1 MSSKKLIHPDGVSH
15 SSLLT
20 THYSFKKIHLVKKLV
35 YIVAILAIVC
45 VSCEIGSRNTAEKEG
60 EDTLATVE
68 STELD
73 ETKEVRGQV
82 GDGSSMNMLELVTE
96 QLDTLNIEIP
106 GALVAGGVKVGDE
119 VDVIYTK
126 EYGSLTS
133 SIAINVTALQ
143 HLWTQRSS
151 QGTQSIE
158 ISPKGV
164 AATYNMP
171 NIEYDHW
178 SILNGRLLLH
188 SPQKAGVESSGYTDT
203 LDILMLTADTL
214 VLGTENHQ
222 SKFWKEN

>member
-1 MSSKKLIHPDGVSH
+1 
-15 SSLLT
+15 
-20 THYSFKKIHLVKKLV
+20 
-35 YIVAILAIVC
+35 
-45 VSCEIGSRNTAEKEG
+45 
-60 EDTLATVE
+60 
-68 STELD
+68 
-73 ETKEVRGQV
+73 
-82 GDGSSMNMLELVTE
+82 
-96 QLDTLNIEIP
+96 
-106 GALVAGGVKVGDE
+106 
-119 VDVIYTK
+119 VIYTK

-203 LDILMLTADTL
+203 FDILMLTADTL

>member
-1 MSSKKLIHPDGVSH
+1 M
-15 SSLLT
+15 
-20 THYSFKKIHLVKKLV
+20 KKLV

-82 GDGSSMNMLELVTE
+82 GDGSSMNMLELVTA

-143 HLWTQRSS
+143 HLWTQRS
-151 QGTQSIE
+151 
-158 ISPKGV
+158 
-164 AATYNMP
+164 
-171 NIEYDHW
+171 
-178 SILNGRLLLH
+178 
-188 SPQKAGVESSGYTDT
+188 
-203 LDILMLTADTL
+203 
-214 VLGTENHQ
+214 
-222 SKFWKEN
+222 